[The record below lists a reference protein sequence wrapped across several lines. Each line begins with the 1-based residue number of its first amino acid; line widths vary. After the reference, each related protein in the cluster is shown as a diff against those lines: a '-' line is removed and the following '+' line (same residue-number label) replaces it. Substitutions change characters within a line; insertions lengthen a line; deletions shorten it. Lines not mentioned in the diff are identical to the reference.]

1 MNFVIRRR
9 RRRRWWSH
17 VKKEKLKSFFGKI
30 PDDSLG
36 TIVMT
41 TENQNRFTRIIRVK
55 KRGVAPSPK
64 VGIDRFD
71 EYIEKSGLEPKSYQ
85 REGVEFCLRRESSRR
100 LPGGGGDSQIAAE
113 AGAGAGAGAGTG
125 TVTVAGVGVV
135 GGIIADE
142 MGLGK
147 TIVMMGLI
155 LANLAMYRR
164 TLIVVP
170 VALIAQWV
178 AQIKRTIIDT
188 GVKPDL
194 TVVVYHGSAGKR
206 RVVLSEGGVDTV
218 WCLRPPKRG
227 GGGSGSSGK
236 PIDIVITTYGCI
248 AMEEPPAKPKIS
260 KKSGS
265 VSVSVSL
272 LTFRADRVIFDE
284 AHHLRNKNSRMFK
297 GAMRVVS
304 VVEKDMCPS
313 PSPSPS
319 PSVWIVTGT
328 PIQNKISDL
337 KSLCYMLGF
346 KVSDLMTE
354 EQRRAIRDEYVLRRT
369 KVSVGMVADAAVADV
384 SGVEVAD
391 VTCAPRL
398 QSLKH
403 YKMNV
408 PWGSENELEL
418 SREIHQKARSTSD
431 RAERL
436 KLYTRMRQMCVWPA
450 LLTKPDDIKKKG
462 ESSMDRIEDTHGFA
476 LNDFKIAISKQ
487 SKMDRVVATMVA
499 EAEAAGRNSKTI
511 VFCHY
516 RREMT
521 RLRDMLLQSGC
532 FGGGRSDDIAII
544 DGAVGSR
551 ERARI
556 FVDEPK
562 VLILQI
568 RTCSEGLNLQ
578 SYSDVYFVSPHWNPC
593 VEDQAIAR
601 CYRMGQTSQVRV
613 FRFYMTD
620 FAVDQEDAENPNV
633 EEETGRYI
641 STLDHKCEEIQERKR
656 MLCNEFLSGGVR

>member
-1 MNFVIRRR
+1 MA
-9 RRRRWWSH
+9 
-17 VKKEKLKSFFGKI
+17 
-30 PDDSLG
+30 
-36 TIVMT
+36 
-41 TENQNRFTRIIRVK
+41 Q
-55 KRGVAPSPK
+55 K

-71 EYIEKSGLEPKSYQ
+71 EYIEKSGLEPKRYQ

-100 LPGGGGDSQIAAE
+100 RLPGNDNDSQTM
-113 AGAGAGAGAGTG
+113 AGL
-125 TVTVAGVGVV
+125 GVV

-206 RVVLSEGGVDTV
+206 SVVLSEGRVDTV

-227 GGGSGSSGK
+227 GGGGSGSNGK
-236 PIDIVITTYGCI
+236 PIDIVITTYGCV

-265 VSVSVSL
+265 ETVSMSVSVSSLSL

-304 VVEKDMCPS
+304 VVEKDQR
-313 PSPSPS
+313 PS

-337 KSLCYMLGF
+337 KSLCYVLGF

-369 KVSVGMVADAAVADV
+369 KVSVGMIADAAVAAVADV
-384 SGVEVAD
+384 SGVEAAVD
-391 VTCAPRL
+391 VVTCAPRL

-462 ESSMDRIEDTHGFA
+462 ESIVVDHLEQEEEDTHGFA

-499 EAEAAGRNSKTI
+499 EAEAEAETADRSGKKSI

-521 RLRDMLLQSGC
+521 RLRDMLLRSGC
-532 FGGGRSDDIAII
+532 FGGEGEGESSDNIAII
-544 DGAVGSR
+544 DGTVGSR

-556 FVDEPK
+556 FADEPK

-601 CYRMGQTSQVRV
+601 CYRMGQTKGVRV

-620 FAVDQEDAENPNV
+620 FVVEQEEDAENLNPNQ
-633 EEETGRYI
+633 EEETGQYI

-656 MLCNEFLSGGVR
+656 MLCNEFLSGGVA

>member
-1 MNFVIRRR
+1 MDT
-9 RRRRWWSH
+9 
-17 VKKEKLKSFFGKI
+17 EK
-30 PDDSLG
+30 
-36 TIVMT
+36 
-41 TENQNRFTRIIRVK
+41 QNRFTRVIIVK
-55 KRGVAPSPK
+55 KKTAPAPAPVPK

-71 EYIEKSGLEPKSYQ
+71 EYVQKSGLEPKSYQ
-85 REGVEFCLRRESSRR
+85 REGVEFCLRREE
-100 LPGGGGDSQIAAE
+100 PGAVAA
-113 AGAGAGAGAGTG
+113 
-125 TVTVAGVGVV
+125 VR

-155 LANLAMYRR
+155 LANLAAFRR

-178 AQIKRTIIDT
+178 AQIKKTIIDT
-188 GVKPDL
+188 GVKTDL
-194 TVVVYHGSAGKR
+194 VVVVYHGVTGKR
-206 RVVLSEGGVDTV
+206 RVVLSEGGVDPV
-218 WCLRPPKRG
+218 WCHRPPKRG
-227 GGGSGSSGK
+227 GSARA
-236 PIDIVITTYGCI
+236 IDIVITTYGCV
-248 AMEEPPAKPKIS
+248 AMEEP
-260 KKSGS
+260 
-265 VSVSVSL
+265 VSVSKKNPLNVLKASAPKAPKVPTLSL
-272 LTFRADRVIFDE
+272 LTFHADRVIFDE
-284 AHHLRNKNSRMFK
+284 AHHLRNKSSRIFK
-297 GAMRVVS
+297 GAMRVVEA
-304 VVEKDMCPS
+304 VAEGAIR
-313 PSPSPS
+313 

-337 KSLCYMLGF
+337 KSLCYVLGF
-346 KVSDLMTE
+346 GVGDLISE
-354 EQRRAIRDEYVLRRT
+354 EKRRAIRDQFVLRRT
-369 KVSVGMVADAAVADV
+369 KVSVGMVAEEEEEAEAEEAAGAV
-384 SGVEVAD
+384 D

-403 YKMNV
+403 YKSQV
-408 PWGSENELEL
+408 PWSSENELDL
-418 SREIHQKARSTSD
+418 SREIHQKARNTTD

-450 LLTKPDDIKKKG
+450 LLKTSKKVVSSG
-462 ESSMDRIEDTHGFA
+462 EYEETHGLSMEEYHVA
-476 LNDFKIAISKQ
+476 VSKQ
-487 SKMDRVVATMVA
+487 SKLDRVVATMVA
-499 EAEAAGRNSKTI
+499 EAAVGSGRKSI

-521 RLRDMLLQSGC
+521 QLRDMLLR
-532 FGGGRSDDIAII
+532 GGGVGCGSEEDIAII
-544 DGAVGSR
+544 DGTVGQR

-556 FVDEPK
+556 FAAAPT

-601 CYRMGQTSQVRV
+601 CYRMGQTKGVRV

-620 FAVDQEDAENPNV
+620 FVGEVDAVVAGESEC
-633 EEETGRYI
+633 I

-656 MLCNEFLSGGVR
+656 VLCNEFLCGV

>member
-1 MNFVIRRR
+1 MSNP
-9 RRRRWWSH
+9 
-17 VKKEKLKSFFGKI
+17 KKLKSFFWFFL
-30 PDDSLG
+30 DDSSVRPL
-36 TIVMT
+36 MD
-41 TENQNRFTRIIRVK
+41 TEKQNRFTRVIIVK
-55 KRGVAPSPK
+55 KKTAPAPAPK

-71 EYIEKSGLEPKSYQ
+71 EYVQKSGLEPKSYQ
-85 REGVEFCLRRESSRR
+85 REGVEFCLRREE
-100 LPGGGGDSQIAAE
+100 PGAVAA
-113 AGAGAGAGAGTG
+113 
-125 TVTVAGVGVV
+125 VR

-155 LANLAMYRR
+155 LANLAAFRR

-178 AQIKRTIIDT
+178 AQIKKTIIDT
-188 GVKPDL
+188 GVKMDL
-194 TVVVYHGSAGKR
+194 VVVVYHGVTGKR
-206 RVVLSEGGVDTV
+206 RVVLSEGGVNPV
-218 WCLRPPKRG
+218 WCHRPPKRG
-227 GGGSGSSGK
+227 GGGGGSARA
-236 PIDIVITTYGCI
+236 IDIVITTYGCV
-248 AMEEPPAKPKIS
+248 AMEEP
-260 KKSGS
+260 
-265 VSVSVSL
+265 VSVSKKNPLNVLKAAAPKVPTLSL
-272 LTFRADRVIFDE
+272 LTFHADRVIFDE
-284 AHHLRNKNSRMFK
+284 AHHLRNKSSRIFK

-304 VVEKDMCPS
+304 ATEGAKR
-313 PSPSPS
+313 

-337 KSLCYMLGF
+337 KSLCYVLGF
-346 KVSDLMTE
+346 GVGDLISE
-354 EQRRAIRDEYVLRRT
+354 EKRRAIRDEYVLRRT
-369 KVSVGMVADAAVADV
+369 KVSVGMVVA
-384 SGVEVAD
+384 EVAAEEAPGAVD

-403 YKMNV
+403 YKSQV
-408 PWGSENELEL
+408 PWSSENELDL
-418 SREIHQKARSTSD
+418 SREIHQKARNTTD

-450 LLTKPDDIKKKG
+450 LLSSKTNTQTKTKTQEVYDSDA
-462 ESSMDRIEDTHGFA
+462 EETHGLSMEEYNVA
-476 LNDFKIAISKQ
+476 VSKQ
-487 SKMDRVVATMVA
+487 SKLDRVVATMVA
-499 EAEAAGRNSKTI
+499 EAAAGSGRKSI

-521 RLRDMLLQSGC
+521 QLRDMLLR
-532 FGGGRSDDIAII
+532 GGGVGCCGSHDDDIAII
-544 DGAVGSR
+544 DGTVGQR

-556 FVDEPK
+556 FAAAPT

-620 FAVDQEDAENPNV
+620 FVAERSGVAGAVDAAVVAE
-633 EEETGRYI
+633 ESESI

-656 MLCNEFLSGGVR
+656 VLCDEFLCGGV

>member
-1 MNFVIRRR
+1 MEMERIEKTGMNSCDGGGRRR
-9 RRRRWWSH
+9 IIV
-17 VKKEKLKSFFGKI
+17 VKKKKQQELTEIGK
-30 PDDSLG
+30 
-36 TIVMT
+36 
-41 TENQNRFTRIIRVK
+41 
-55 KRGVAPSPK
+55 
-64 VGIDRFD
+64 FD
-71 EYIEKSGLEPKSYQ
+71 EYIQKSGLEPKTYQ
-85 REGVEFCLRRESSRR
+85 REGVEFCLRRES
-100 LPGGGGDSQIAAE
+100 AASE
-113 AGAGAGAGAGTG
+113 
-125 TVTVAGVGVV
+125 VR

-155 LANLAMYRR
+155 IANLAMYRR

-178 AQIKRTIIDT
+178 DQIKRTIIDT

-194 TVVVYHGSAGKR
+194 LVAVFHGSAGKR
-206 RVVLSEGGVDTV
+206 RVVLKETCGGIE
-218 WCLRPPKRG
+218 WWPRPPKNAKGAG
-227 GGGSGSSGK
+227 GK
-236 PIDIVITTYGCI
+236 AIDIVITTYGCV
-248 AMEEPPAKPKIS
+248 AMEEPPAAKES
-260 KKSGS
+260 ASAAEGVVTAVKKTKKTPPTPT
-265 VSVSVSL
+265 L
-272 LTFRADRVIFDE
+272 PLRTFCPDRIIFDE
-284 AHHLRNKNSRMFK
+284 AHHLRNKTSRVFK
-297 GAMRVVS
+297 GAMRIAATGNTR
-304 VVEKDMCPS
+304 
-313 PSPSPS
+313 

-337 KSLCYMLGF
+337 KSLCYVLGF
-346 KVSDLMTE
+346 GVGDLMTE
-354 EQRRAIRDEYVLRRT
+354 EQRRTIRDKYVLRRT
-369 KVSVGMVADAAVADV
+369 KVSVGMVAAAEGAEAAAE
-384 SGVEVAD
+384 GVGGAEPD

-403 YKMNV
+403 YKSQV
-408 PWGSENELEL
+408 PWGSEHELAL
-418 SREIHQKARSTSD
+418 SREIHQRARNTND

-450 LLTKPDDIKKKG
+450 LLNTKQGGGGGGGGGG
-462 ESSMDRIEDTHGFA
+462 EGEEGYDEEDTHGFEM
-476 LNDFKIAISKQ
+476 DEFKAAVSKQ
-487 SKMDRVVATMVA
+487 SKMDRVIATMAA
-499 EAEAAGRNSKTI
+499 EGGGGRKSL

-521 RLRDMLLQSGC
+521 QLRDMLLRN
-532 FGGGRSDDIAII
+532 GGGEDDDIAII
-544 DGAVGSR
+544 DGTVSGR

-556 FVDEPK
+556 FAAEPR

-601 CYRMGQTSQVRV
+601 CYRMGQTNGVRV

-620 FAVDQEDAENPNV
+620 FVLERSGG
-633 EEETGRYI
+633 EEEVSGGGGVAGAVESI

-656 MLCNEFLSGGVR
+656 VLCNQFLCGGV

>member
-1 MNFVIRRR
+1 MDT
-9 RRRRWWSH
+9 
-17 VKKEKLKSFFGKI
+17 EK
-30 PDDSLG
+30 
-36 TIVMT
+36 
-41 TENQNRFTRIIRVK
+41 QNRFTRVIIVK
-55 KRGVAPSPK
+55 KKKPAAAAAAAPK

-71 EYIEKSGLEPKSYQ
+71 EYVQKSGLEPKSYQ
-85 REGVEFCLRRESSRR
+85 REGVEFCLRRERR
-100 LPGGGGDSQIAAE
+100 GDAGGAA
-113 AGAGAGAGAGTG
+113 
-125 TVTVAGVGVV
+125 GVV

-155 LANLAMYRR
+155 LANLAAFRR

-178 AQIKRTIIDT
+178 AQIKKTIIDT
-188 GVKPDL
+188 GVKTDL
-194 TVVVYHGSAGKR
+194 VVVVYHGVTGKR
-206 RVVLSEGGVDTV
+206 SVVLSEGGGEPV
-218 WCLRPPKRG
+218 WCHRPPKRG
-227 GGGSGSSGK
+227 GGGGDARV
-236 PIDIVITTYGCI
+236 IDIIITTYGCV
-248 AMEEPPAKPKIS
+248 AMEEPVSSVS
-260 KKSGS
+260 KKPLN
-265 VSVSVSL
+265 VVVKAPPKVPTLSL

-284 AHHLRNKNSRMFK
+284 AHHLRNKTSRIFK
-297 GAMRVVS
+297 GAMRVVAS
-304 VVEKDMCPS
+304 AAATVR
-313 PSPSPS
+313 

-337 KSLCYMLGF
+337 KSLCYILGF
-346 KVSDLMTE
+346 GVGDLISE
-354 EQRRAIRDEYVLRRT
+354 EKRRAIRDEYVLRRT
-369 KVSVGMVADAAVADV
+369 KVSVGMVAAAESAAEAEV
-384 SGVEVAD
+384 VEEAGD

-403 YKMNV
+403 YKSQV
-408 PWGSENELEL
+408 PWSSENELDL
-418 SREIHQKARSTSD
+418 SREIHQKARNTTD

-450 LLTKPDDIKKKG
+450 LLSSKMKTKTKTKTKDVADSDVADSDAEETHG
-462 ESSMDRIEDTHGFA
+462 LSMDEFHVA
-476 LNDFKIAISKQ
+476 VSKQ

-499 EAEAAGRNSKTI
+499 EAAAGSGSGRKSI

-521 RLRDMLLQSGC
+521 QLRDMLLRSGAV
-532 FGGGRSDDIAII
+532 GVDVGSDDIAII
-544 DGAVGSR
+544 DGSVGQR

-556 FVDEPK
+556 FASAPR

-578 SYSDVYFVSPHWNPC
+578 EYSDVYFVSPHWNPC

-601 CYRMGQTSQVRV
+601 CYRMGQTKGVRV

-620 FAVDQEDAENPNV
+620 FVGEIDAVVAGESEC
-633 EEETGRYI
+633 I

-656 MLCNEFLSGGVR
+656 VLCNEFLCGV

>member
-1 MNFVIRRR
+1 MERIEKTGMNSCDGGGRRR
-9 RRRRWWSH
+9 IIV
-17 VKKEKLKSFFGKI
+17 VKKKKQQELTEIGK
-30 PDDSLG
+30 
-36 TIVMT
+36 
-41 TENQNRFTRIIRVK
+41 
-55 KRGVAPSPK
+55 
-64 VGIDRFD
+64 FD
-71 EYIEKSGLEPKSYQ
+71 EYIQKSGLEPKTYQ
-85 REGVEFCLRRESSRR
+85 REGVEFCLRRES
-100 LPGGGGDSQIAAE
+100 AASE
-113 AGAGAGAGAGTG
+113 
-125 TVTVAGVGVV
+125 VR

-155 LANLAMYRR
+155 IANLAMYRR

-178 AQIKRTIIDT
+178 DQIKRTIIDT

-194 TVVVYHGSAGKR
+194 LVAVFHGSAGKR
-206 RVVLSEGGVDTV
+206 RVVLKETCGGIE
-218 WCLRPPKRG
+218 WWPRPPKNAKGAG
-227 GGGSGSSGK
+227 GK
-236 PIDIVITTYGCI
+236 AIDIVITTYGCV
-248 AMEEPPAKPKIS
+248 AMEEPPAAKES
-260 KKSGS
+260 ASAAEGVVTAVKKTKKTPPTPT
-265 VSVSVSL
+265 L
-272 LTFRADRVIFDE
+272 PLRTFCPDRIIFDE
-284 AHHLRNKNSRMFK
+284 AHHLRNKTSRVFK
-297 GAMRVVS
+297 GAMRIAATGNTR
-304 VVEKDMCPS
+304 
-313 PSPSPS
+313 

-337 KSLCYMLGF
+337 KSLCYVLGF
-346 KVSDLMTE
+346 GVGDLMTE
-354 EQRRAIRDEYVLRRT
+354 EQRRTIRDKYVLRRT
-369 KVSVGMVADAAVADV
+369 KVSVGMVAAAEGAEAAAE
-384 SGVEVAD
+384 GVGGAEPD

-403 YKMNV
+403 YKSQV
-408 PWGSENELEL
+408 PWGSEHELAL
-418 SREIHQKARSTSD
+418 SREIHQRARNTND

-450 LLTKPDDIKKKG
+450 LLNTKQGGGGGGGGGG
-462 ESSMDRIEDTHGFA
+462 EGEEGYDEEDTHGFEM
-476 LNDFKIAISKQ
+476 DEFKAAVSKQ
-487 SKMDRVVATMVA
+487 SKMDRVIATMAA
-499 EAEAAGRNSKTI
+499 EGGGGRKSL

-521 RLRDMLLQSGC
+521 QLRDMLLRN
-532 FGGGRSDDIAII
+532 GGGEDDDIAII
-544 DGAVGSR
+544 DGTVSGR

-556 FVDEPK
+556 FAAEPR

-601 CYRMGQTSQVRV
+601 CYRMGQTNGVRV

-620 FAVDQEDAENPNV
+620 FVLERSGG
-633 EEETGRYI
+633 EEEVSGGGGVAGAVESI

-656 MLCNEFLSGGVR
+656 VLCNQFLCGGV

>member
-1 MNFVIRRR
+1 MTEPIMEAD
-9 RRRRWWSH
+9 
-17 VKKEKLKSFFGKI
+17 KKE
-30 PDDSLG
+30 
-36 TIVMT
+36 
-41 TENQNRFTRIIRVK
+41 NRFTRVITVK
-55 KRGVAPSPK
+55 KKGVVPPCRPK

-71 EYIEKSGLEPKSYQ
+71 EYIEKSGLEPKIYQ
-85 REGVEFCLRRESSRR
+85 REGVEFCLRRESSSRDGGD
-100 LPGGGGDSQIAAE
+100 GGGR
-113 AGAGAGAGAGTG
+113 
-125 TVTVAGVGVV
+125 TVI

-155 LANLAMYRR
+155 LANLAAYHR

-178 AQIKRTIIDT
+178 AQLKRTIIDT

-194 TVVVYHGSAGKR
+194 TVCVFHGGAGKR
-206 RVVLSEGGVDTV
+206 RVVVRSSEGGDDADDGNMV
-218 WCLRPPKRG
+218 WCLRPPKKRG
-227 GGGSGSSGK
+227 GGGGGGGEGK
-236 PIDIVITTYGCI
+236 SIDIVITTYGCV
-248 AMEEPPAKPKIS
+248 AMEEPAVVKAVNPL
-260 KKSGS
+260 KKASA
-265 VSVSVSL
+265 VPTLSL

-284 AHHLRNKNSRMFK
+284 AHHLRNKNSRIFK
-297 GAMRVVS
+297 GAMRVV
-304 VVEKDMCPS
+304 VGS
-313 PSPSPS
+313 PSAAAVEPRR

-337 KSLCYMLGF
+337 KSLCYVLGF
-346 KVSDLMTE
+346 GMGDLMTE
-354 EQRRAIRDEYVLRRT
+354 EKRRAIRDEYVLRRT
-369 KVSVGMVADAAVADV
+369 KVSVGMVVVAEDV
-384 SGVEVAD
+384 V

-403 YKMNV
+403 YKTNV
-408 PWGSENELEL
+408 PWGSENELAL
-418 SREIHQKARSTSD
+418 SRDIHRAARNTTD

-450 LLTKPDDIKKKG
+450 LLHEGDDKSNNRNKKQG
-462 ESSMDRIEDTHGFA
+462 RDEDDGVVEDTYGIA
-476 LNDFKIAISKQ
+476 MDEFKAAISKQ

-499 EAEAAGRNSKTI
+499 EAAEAAEAEASSAGGGSSSGRKSI

-521 RLRDMLLQSGC
+521 SLRDMLLRAGAGA
-532 FGGGRSDDIAII
+532 GGGPGAVVRGEDDIAII
-544 DGAVGSR
+544 DGRVAGR
-551 ERARI
+551 DRARI
-556 FVDEPK
+556 FAAEPR

-613 FRFYMTD
+613 FRFYMSD
-620 FAVDQEDAENPNV
+620 FVADLSGVAG
-633 EEETGRYI
+633 EEKESESI

-656 MLCNEFLSGGVR
+656 VLCDEFLCGGM

>member
-1 MNFVIRRR
+1 MDT
-9 RRRRWWSH
+9 
-17 VKKEKLKSFFGKI
+17 EK
-30 PDDSLG
+30 
-36 TIVMT
+36 
-41 TENQNRFTRIIRVK
+41 QNRFTRVIIVK
-55 KRGVAPSPK
+55 KKPAVAAPK

-71 EYIEKSGLEPKSYQ
+71 EYIQKSGLEAKSYQ
-85 REGVEFCLRRESSRR
+85 REGVEFCLRRERR
-100 LPGGGGDSQIAAE
+100 DEAVPGTAIC
-113 AGAGAGAGAGTG
+113 
-125 TVTVAGVGVV
+125 

-155 LANLAMYRR
+155 LANLAAFRR

-178 AQIKRTIIDT
+178 AQIKKTIIDT

-194 TVVVYHGSAGKR
+194 VVAVYHGVTGKR
-206 RVVLSEGGVDTV
+206 RVVLSGDGEPV
-218 WCLRPPKRG
+218 WCHRPPKRG
-227 GGGSGSSGK
+227 GGGGGGGARA
-236 PIDIVITTYGCI
+236 IDIVITTYGCV
-248 AMEEPPAKPKIS
+248 AMEEPASAS
-260 KKSGS
+260 KKKPLN
-265 VSVSVSL
+265 VADVNAVPKVPTLSL
-272 LTFRADRVIFDE
+272 LTFHADRVIFDE
-284 AHHLRNKNSRMFK
+284 AHHLRNKTSRIFK
-297 GAMRVVS
+297 GAMRVVAQGA
-304 VVEKDMCPS
+304 KR
-313 PSPSPS
+313 

-337 KSLCYMLGF
+337 KSLCFVLGF
-346 KVSDLMTE
+346 GVGDLISDE
-354 EQRRAIRDEYVLRRT
+354 KRRAIRDEYVLRRT
-369 KVSVGMVADAAVADV
+369 KVSVGMVAAVEA
-384 SGVEVAD
+384 VEAVEAAD

-403 YKMNV
+403 YKSQV
-408 PWGSENELEL
+408 PWSSENELDL
-418 SREIHQKARSTSD
+418 SREIHRAAKNTTD

-450 LLTKPDDIKKKG
+450 LLKSKSSKSSKSKDVVVVDD
-462 ESSMDRIEDTHGFA
+462 MDGDSDDTHGLSMEEYRVA
-476 LNDFKIAISKQ
+476 VSKQ
-487 SKMDRVVATMVA
+487 SKLDRVVATMMA
-499 EAEAAGRNSKTI
+499 EAGGGGGGGSGRKSI

-521 RLRDMLLQSGC
+521 QLRDMLLRSGGVGC
-532 FGGGRSDDIAII
+532 CCGDDDIAII
-544 DGAVGSR
+544 DGTVGQR

-556 FVDEPK
+556 FVAAPT

-578 SYSDVYFVSPHWNPC
+578 EYSDVYFVSPHWNPC

-601 CYRMGQTSQVRV
+601 CYRMGQTKGVRV

-620 FAVDQEDAENPNV
+620 FVAEVDSLSEDTVAVASSSAASSAV
-633 EEETGRYI
+633 EECI

-656 MLCNEFLSGGVR
+656 VLCNEFLCGV

>member
-1 MNFVIRRR
+1 
-9 RRRRWWSH
+9 
-17 VKKEKLKSFFGKI
+17 
-30 PDDSLG
+30 
-36 TIVMT
+36 
-41 TENQNRFTRIIRVK
+41 
-55 KRGVAPSPK
+55 
-64 VGIDRFD
+64 
-71 EYIEKSGLEPKSYQ
+71 
-85 REGVEFCLRRESSRR
+85 
-100 LPGGGGDSQIAAE
+100 
-113 AGAGAGAGAGTG
+113 
-125 TVTVAGVGVV
+125 VTVAGVGVV